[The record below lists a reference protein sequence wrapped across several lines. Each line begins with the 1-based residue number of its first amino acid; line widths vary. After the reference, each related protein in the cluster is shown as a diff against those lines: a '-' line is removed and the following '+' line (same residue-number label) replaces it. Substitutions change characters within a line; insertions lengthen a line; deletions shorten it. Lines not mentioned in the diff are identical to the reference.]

1 MNLDLLEEAV
11 HKLSLVSLE
20 MRQRAGTDVGF
31 FLRVSMSSIIDP
43 F

>member
-31 FLRVSMSSIIDP
+31 FSTSFYELIDP